1 MPGSSA
7 FGPGKGRLWRWQEV
21 PIVPCPSSA
30 VPASLPSSTL
40 GASPNLSSALPG
52 CPGTSPGSWPG
63 SGEEGK
69 KARCAAAGPDPE
81 VRAVTP

>member
-52 CPGTSPGSWPG
+52 CPGTSPGSWLG
-63 SGEEGK
+63 SREEGK

>member
-1 MPGSSA
+1 MPGSSV
-7 FGPGKGRLWRWQEV
+7 FGPSEGRLWCWQEV
-21 PIVPCPSSA
+21 PIIPRPSFA

-52 CPGTSPGSWPG
+52 PAGTSPGSWLG

-69 KARCAAAGPDPE
+69 KARCAAASPDPE